1 MSESI
6 ILIASVV
13 GAVVTIL
20 GVVYKVM
27 QMFHNVMNKIED
39 VEQQIKDNTLHILKL
54 AILEE
59 NMPPVERLKC
69 GEIYVS
75 MGGNGQIKKIYES
88 LIRESEITIE
98 ALKKNKEIKHMSDE
112 EINRLLLELAIKH
125 NKEQ

>member
-6 ILIASVV
+6 ILVASVI

-20 GVVYKVM
+20 GAVYKFM

-39 VEQQIKDNTLHILKL
+39 IEKQIKDNTLHTLKL

-59 NMPPVERLKC
+59 NMPPVERIKC
-69 GEIYVS
+69 GEIYVA

-88 LIRESEITIE
+88 LLRESEITIE
-98 ALKKNKEIKHMSDE
+98 ALKKNKEIKYMSNE
-112 EINRLLLELAIKH
+112 EIEKLLLELAIKH
-125 NKEQ
+125 NKEK